1 MAITANQLVQE
12 ADIVDLFKT
21 NVYNIVISSDL
32 YHSGKRPSLSG
43 TAGTF
48 VIPAADM
55 DPLSAVNGYNPNL
68 GNKDEIISAGTIYNV
83 LLDILR
89 NYSRIRNFRFELF
102 WNDALEK
109 SVSGKGVFK
118 ENLSSIASPW
128 QRNLN
133 DLAAEPKVSNTIAN
147 TTPDA
152 GDMTQLFTNML
163 NAWKSIANTTLVYKY
178 MSCHSSCHS
187 SHSDRGRR

>member
-12 ADIVDLFKT
+12 ADIVNLFKT

-83 LLDILR
+83 LLNILR

-109 SVSGKGVFK
+109 SVSGNNKIG
-118 ENLSSIASPW
+118 S
-128 QRNLN
+128 
-133 DLAAEPKVSNTIAN
+133 
-147 TTPDA
+147 
-152 GDMTQLFTNML
+152 
-163 NAWKSIANTTLVYKY
+163 
-178 MSCHSSCHS
+178 
-187 SHSDRGRR
+187 